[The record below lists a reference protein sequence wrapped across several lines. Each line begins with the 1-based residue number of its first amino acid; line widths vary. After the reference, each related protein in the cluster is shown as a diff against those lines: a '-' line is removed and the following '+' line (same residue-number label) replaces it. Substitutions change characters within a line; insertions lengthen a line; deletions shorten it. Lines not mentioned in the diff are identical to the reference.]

1 MGAVDGE
8 SAAGRI
14 LEDSFALTEKEE
26 GLLIL
31 LRLDVGD
38 SFGIEGLYFLVQF
51 FWMSRQ
57 VQS

>member
-1 MGAVDGE
+1 MGAVDGA
-8 SAAGRI
+8 SAAGGI

-38 SFGIEGLYFLVQF
+38 SFGIERLYFLMQF
-51 FWMSRQ
+51 CWMSRQ